1 MAERPK
7 AAVLKTA
14 TPFGGHGFESHPLR
28 LPLPWKGAWPLL
40 RSRSVIRGNRLN
52 SGDHP

>member
-14 TPFGGHGFESHPLR
+14 TCLR
-28 LPLPWKGAWPLL
+28 
-40 RSRSVIRGNRLN
+40 NRLL
-52 SGDHP
+52 SKDLRRKPPTLTVEQTVMKSATTRLLPR